1 MKKRIVSCLLI
12 IGLLVSLFPQLLLT
26 ASATDIGPRV
36 MEGGK
41 RDFAWPVPTCHSIS
55 GCFKDCRTH
64 DAIDIPASWHAEVV
78 ASYDG
83 TVKEAYNSGDGYG
96 KIVLIEHNYRLSDG
110 TTIKLYSK
118 YNHLDK
124 LNVEKGDSVTR
135 GETVVGY
142 VGNSGGNYAVHLDF
156 QILSSPE
163 WYNSNYHKVS
173 IDPFVNDLLELP
185 SDIWRGS
192 TSSCSC
198 GYGATSNCC
207 CQKYINYAKQQY
219 ATPLHKHSFNSI
231 GTCSCGATNW
241 KDSKSH
247 DADGEYQLVEDAY
260 THLRAPYEADSF
272 KNAKLKKGQKVFV
285 VAKYTN
291 AYGHIWYEI
300 NVNNACY
307 GYIYG
312 PHLKKISTGSS
323 STSGPYCPVVNP
335 INISITYPAEGQTI
349 SKAVHTFTGSVSSS
363 YKLTKIT
370 AAVDGTVVATVN
382 PNTTYYNLSEPAID
396 YKITFNKFEPGR
408 HVITITA
415 YDSTTSYKT
424 LTRTFYTQSYPCPEP
439 TISSKDIVGGKQITF
454 SCPNATVSY
463 STNTDG
469 SGSGYGSVTA
479 TINKTTT
486 FTIRT
491 SRSGYTDTVVSKCIG
506 VDQTQAP
513 SFSAVEW
520 YGGTKLTLS
529 SESGATIYYSVDN
542 GAYRTY
548 SGTFNVDHPCTVRA
562 YATAPGCIQSDTSSY
577 TVVETKPY
585 TPKVRLIDT
594 PDKIA
599 VGKSATWGWDADCRA
614 QYYTVQLYKDGELLS
629 TSTQSEN
636 AYSYILDEV
645 ADYKISVVATN
656 LTGSSDASN
665 ELTVSAM
672 APLNVRFEDW
682 DGSLLS
688 EYVVDYGSYLGNQ
701 IQPSRRGHYFAGWSP
716 VNDYKASPVTKDI
729 TYTATY
735 NRIEY
740 SVTFYDVDGVKF
752 GDTQRILFE
761 DSATPPDYSDNVPSG
776 FEFVGWTVI
785 EASEN
790 DSLCDYT
797 CVDANLKLQAV
808 IRWANMELPVYSE
821 LKSASVSKVGD
832 ESVYTVNAYL
842 KNWPESVSK
851 VYICVALK
859 SQDPETGVWKTN
871 YADRRQV
878 TLAANETQTIPLDI
892 TYNGIASTAEFVVLE
907 CKDDGTTGSAYSEV
921 VSKSIVFDTTWT
933 DWTEWNTTQPSSASG
948 RSIETKTQYRYQTKE
963 TMTSSSASVSGWT
976 QTGSTYKWA
985 YLNDW
990 SSWSD
995 TPISESDTVHVETR
1009 SVLVSNA
1016 YTTYTYGAYFSNNSC
1031 KSYAWTHFCPTCANW
1046 AYGGNWYYKTYT
1058 QSYRATPISLGQ
1070 SCGHKGSFPT
1080 EYRAAD
1086 GYLYYYETVNNY
1098 PAVYKTQYRYCTK
1111 YKDYTY
1117 SYYRWTDWSSWGD
1130 ASVTA
1135 TSSKNVQTRTVYRYR
1150 DEVLLYSDNA
1160 GQADTSGTCR
1170 HFTGTI
1176 NSDLDLSGKVATVM
1190 VYQSKNMDP
1199 NQYQMQYLGQVTLTE
1214 GNAYDISFIPI
1225 REPTIE
1231 SGNYVVSL
1239 GIQGTTGLISVDVVE
1254 APKAQYA
1261 VRFLTDDGTVLSEQ
1275 TVEDGGNAEVPE
1287 VPEKTGFR
1295 FTGWSAR
1302 TTDIYKNI
1310 DIYAQYE
1317 REKYTVVY
1325 VDWVNGTIG
1334 FQNCYYGDEFEP
1346 PAAPSAEGHTF
1357 IGWDA
1362 ILDGK
1367 TTVEDNTVV
1376 TAVYDAA
1383 TYTVRFFDEQAQV
1396 IDTQTVVYGEAA
1408 ELPDD
1413 LVVNGRVFLGWST
1426 EYEWWNVREDMDVYP
1441 LVVFPET
1448 TLAPLSNMSEVSYG
1462 MEATLDLVSEEGATI
1477 YYTINGETPTKDS
1490 EVYTEALHLTETST
1504 IQAMASIDG
1513 KNDSEVVSLI
1523 FIYDDS
1529 PTAEN
1534 QYDLAE
1540 LDSAVVSVSPDQDL
1554 PIRVNI
1560 QNNPGL
1566 LGYTLVL
1573 ECDPETFYINAT
1585 SSDAVQTTELSDEGY
1600 FIVSPYQGIG
1610 WEIAWYGNALCDADG
1625 ALFTIPLKV
1634 NEEAEPGD
1642 YEIKLSYANDFVF
1655 AEEAERIALPKKTM
1669 HMEELPDDEFVHLA
1683 ISDTEATG
1691 TTATVPLTIS
1701 NVSNLTGAAVAVT
1714 FDTNKLRLDSAA
1726 ASGSFNG
1733 EVSVE
1738 ATETGALITWN
1749 GSGSASTLSTLM
1761 TLNFS
1766 IIGQNA
1772 VGAYY
1777 VGICTDET
1785 VLTKKDGTQ
1794 LYPIAEDGIIICC
1807 LHEFTRTEITAP
1819 TCTHPGLA
1827 HCVCETCGYEEDQ
1840 VVAALGHDYGL
1851 FSEAASCTDRS
1862 AMTYICSRCGDSYTD
1877 YTASGTGHVFASYTD
1892 AGANHIAECEVCGE
1906 RVTEP
1911 HSYID
1916 GVCICGAVEP
1926 EEAWSLA
1933 FKSASLTLE
1942 NDISINFYVNDNVLE
1957 GWDSPYVIFTKEL
1970 YDENG
1975 NVSGYQRE
1983 TVSDYSLVVDPS
1995 GTPCHVFKFKGV
2007 SVYEMSSAVTATLY
2021 AEQDGSIYHSN
2032 TINYSVLQYVTNQL
2046 GKTTDERL
2054 KTLLVNLVNYGAASQ
2069 TYWSYHTN
2077 KLANANLTQAQKA
2090 YATESEPELTSY
2102 TQLIHNDGATVSF
2115 KSASLT
2121 LKEKVTINYYL
2132 NLDNYTGSVDDLE
2145 VHVQYTDSSRQTQT
2159 AVIDSSEFEYRVMSG
2174 AYRYVANFSELQAY
2188 QLREICTAEVF
2199 SKSTGQRISNTLV
2212 YSIESYAASMSSS
2225 SDETLNF
2232 LIMEMMKY
2240 GDSARAYFGIDDVF
2254 TVTFQD
2260 YDGTEL
2266 KTEQVL
2272 KWEDATP
2279 PEAPSREDYTFIGWD
2294 GQYTNVTADTVITAS
2309 YEEVPKYTVTFD
2321 ACDGTASETSAIV
2334 IEGHCVSTLPTA
2346 SREQFIFDGWYLA
2359 KTGGEAFTTAMP
2371 ITEDITV
2378 YAHWTPKSYTAS
2390 WSAGTGTTISVS
2402 RTSSP
2407 YGAAETGALSSG
2419 ATVYYGDVL
2428 TVTYTAKTGYNLSTK
2443 GKESITV
2450 SGNVTATD
2458 IYATASVKEFALTYT
2473 SGSNYTI
2480 TVNRTSSPLKGAT
2493 TGKLSSGAKIYYN
2506 DVLSVTYAASTGYS
2520 ISSNGGTSYTV
2531 TDNIGTDKI
2540 YANVSANSYTYSIVY
2555 QSTNGTSLGSSSA
2568 TYKFGTTNTIS
2579 APAKSGYN
2587 TPSSQSVK
2595 WDATSKTITFK
2606 YSPSAVS
2613 ARTVT
2618 SGTWTSWGSGK
2629 HGISYS
2635 ARVEYGS
2642 RTSSSVQMRI
2652 VWTNTVFTSSY
2663 LYFGNWQN
2671 FSGSI
2676 GGVSTGSVQIASS
2689 STWNGATYNGASST
2703 GTSGWIW
2710 VPVSA
2715 TTTSTSISLSWSDA
2729 EGNSGSWSGTVAVPT
2744 Y

>member
-1 MKKRIVSCLLI
+1 MKKRIISLVLAVCIMIALFPTFASAATSTNFAPNPKVEYGYTPNVEYGTVRYISQQPYRSSYFYDSYWGGWKSVATGECGTASISMALSYIGINKTPCEILDAHGGTTYFSGWGVDYSCPNVADGVSRYVNGNGKWSPVIIHLNHYPGASPKWGHWVVI
-12 IGLLVSLFPQLLLT
+12 IGKVSDNVYKVIDPSSDSLW
-26 ASATDIGPRV
+26 DITVYG
-36 MEGGK
+36 
-41 RDFAWPVPTCHSIS
+41 SS
-55 GCFKDCRTH
+55 
-64 DAIDIPASWHAEVV
+64 
-78 ASYDG
+78 ASYMSVSD
-83 TVKEAYNSGDGYG
+83 TIDQTYQYYNPNAS
-96 KIVLIEHNYRLSDG
+96 IHEH
-110 TTIKLYSK
+110 T
-118 YNHLDK
+118 
-124 LNVEKGDSVTR
+124 
-135 GETVVGY
+135 
-142 VGNSGGNYAVHLDF
+142 
-156 QILSSPE
+156 
-163 WYNSNYHKVS
+163 
-173 IDPFVNDLLELP
+173 
-185 SDIWRGS
+185 
-192 TSSCSC
+192 
-198 GYGATSNCC
+198 
-207 CQKYINYAKQQY
+207 
-219 ATPLHKHSFNSI
+219 FNSI
-231 GTCSCGATNW
+231 GTCSGCGATNW
-241 KDSKSH
+241 KASESH
-247 DADGEYQLVEDAY
+247 DADGEYELVDTVY
-260 THLRAPYEADSF
+260 PRLNAPYEADTS
-272 KNAKLKKGQKVFV
+272 KNAKLKKGLRVWV
-285 VAKYTN
+285 LAKYVN
-291 AYGHIWYEI
+291 SYGHVWYYI
-300 NVNNACY
+300 GSNNNSCY
-307 GYIYG
+307 GYVYG
-312 PHLKKISTGSS
+312 EHLKRVE
-323 STSGPYCPVVNP
+323 PLWCPVDTSVP
-335 INISITYPAEGQTI
+335 ININITFPSEGQTI
-349 SKAVHTFTGSVSSS
+349 TKAVHTFTGSVSSS
-363 YKLTKIT
+363 SKITKIT
-370 AAVDGTVVATVN
+370 AEVDGSLVATVN
-382 PNTTYYNLSEPAID
+382 PNSTSYSLSNPGID
-396 YKITFNKFEPGR
+396 YKIYFNQYSPGR
-408 HVITITA
+408 HTIKITA
-415 YDSTTSYKT
+415 WNASGKVQSY
-424 LTRTFYTQSYPCPEP
+424 TRTFNTQSSPCPEA
-439 TISSKDIVGGKQITF
+439 TVSTADIVGGKRITF
-454 SCPNATVSY
+454 SCSGANIYY
-463 STNTDG
+463 SSNTG
-469 SGSGYGSVTA
+469 LSGSGYGSVST
-479 TINKTTT
+479 TIDRTTT
-486 FTIRT
+486 FTVRT
-491 SRSGYTDTVVSKCIG
+491 SRSGYTDTTVQRWIG
-506 VDQTQAP
+506 VDMAQAP

-542 GAYRTY
+542 GQYQKY

-562 YATAPGCIQSDTSSY
+562 YATAPGCIQSETTSY
-577 TVVETKPY
+577 TIVETKPY
-585 TPKVRLIDT
+585 TPEVRLIDT

-636 AYSYILDEV
+636 AYSCILDEV

-729 TYTATY
+729 TYTANY

-878 TLAANETQTIPLDI
+878 TLAANEEQTVPLEI
-892 TYNGIASTAEFVVLE
+892 NYNGIASTAEFVVLE

-933 DWTEWNTTQPSSASG
+933 DWTDWSTTKPSSASG

-1031 KSYAWTHFCPTCANW
+1031 KSYAWTHFCPTCAAN

-1254 APKAQYA
+1254 APKAQYS

-1334 FQNCYYGDEFEP
+1334 FQNCYYGDELEP

-1396 IDTQTVVYGEAA
+1396 IDTQTVAYGDAA
-1408 ELPDD
+1408 VLPDD
-1413 LVVNGRVFLGWST
+1413 LVVEGRVFLGWST
-1426 EYEWWNVREDMDVYP
+1426 EYEWWNVKEDMDVYP

-1448 TLAPLSNMSEVSYG
+1448 TLAPLSNMDAISYG
-1462 MEATLDLVSEEGATI
+1462 METTLDLVSEEGATI
-1477 YYTINGETPTKDS
+1477 YYTLDGAIPTKDS
-1490 EVYTEALHLTETST
+1490 EIYTEALHLTETTT
-1504 IQAMASIDG
+1504 IHAMASIDG
-1513 KNDSEVVSLI
+1513 KNDSEVVSL
-1523 FIYDDS
+1523 FFVYDDS
-1529 PTAEN
+1529 PIEN
-1534 QYDLAE
+1534 EAYELTE
-1540 LDSAVVSVSPDQDL
+1540 LDSAVVSVSPEQDL
-1554 PIRVNI
+1554 PIQVNI

-1566 LGYTLVL
+1566 LGYTVVL
-1573 ECDPETFYINAT
+1573 ECNPEVFYINAT
-1585 SSDAVQTTELSDEGY
+1585 SSESVQGTDLSSEGY
-1600 FIVSPYQGIG
+1600 FIVRPYQNTG
-1610 WEIAWYGNALCDADG
+1610 WEIAWYGNEPCDADG

-1642 YEIKLSYANDFVF
+1642 YEIKLSYAKDFVF
-1655 AEEAERIALPKKTM
+1655 AEEAERIELPAKTM
-1669 HMEELPDDEFVHLA
+1669 HMVELPEDEYVRLA
-1683 ISDTEATG
+1683 ITDTDASE
-1691 TTATVPLTIS
+1691 TTASVPLTIS
-1701 NVSNLTGAAVAVT
+1701 NISNLAEATVSLV
-1714 FDTNKLRLDSAA
+1714 FNPEELRLDNVTP
-1726 ASGSFNG
+1726 SGKFNG
-1733 EVSVE
+1733 TASFEL
-1738 ATETGALITWN
+1738 TENGAVITWS
-1749 GSGSASTLSTLM
+1749 GSGSTATIDTLM
-1761 TLNFS
+1761 TLDFS

-1772 VGAYY
+1772 AGAYY
-1777 VGICTDET
+1777 IGICTDET
-1785 VLTKKDGTQ
+1785 VLTKKDQTN

-1807 LHEFTRTEITAP
+1807 RHDFTFTAINTP
-1819 TCTHPGLA
+1819 TCTQDGLM
-1827 HCVCETCGYEEDQ
+1827 HCVCNICGYETDQ
-1840 VVAALGHDYGL
+1840 EASALGHDYSL
-1851 FSEAASCTDRS
+1851 VTENVSCTDRS
-1862 AMTYICSRCGDSYTD
+1862 ALTYVCSRCGDSYTD
-1877 YTASGTGHVFASYTD
+1877 YSAAGTGHTFASYTD
-1892 AGANHIAECEVCGE
+1892 AGANHIAECSACGE
-1906 RVTEP
+1906 QITEP
-1911 HSYID
+1911 HTYSG
-1916 GVCICGAVEP
+1916 GVCVCGAVEP
-1926 EEAWSLA
+1926 EEAWSLT

-1942 NDISINFYVNDNVLE
+1942 NDISINFYVSDSVLD
-1957 GWDSPYVIFTKEL
+1957 GWSSPYVVFTKEL

-1975 NVSGYQRE
+1975 NVSGYQKQ
-1983 TVSDYSLVVDPS
+1983 TVSEYSLVVDTS
-1995 GTPCHVFKFKGV
+1995 GTPCHVFRFKGV
-2007 SVYEMSSAVTATLY
+2007 SAYEMSSGVTATLF
-2021 AEQDGSIYHSN
+2021 AEQDGSVCHSN

-2046 GKTTDERL
+2046 GKTTDARL
-2054 KTLLVNLVNYGAASQ
+2054 RTLLVDLVNYGAASQ

-2077 KLANANLTQAQKA
+2077 KLANANLTQAQKE
-2090 YATESEPELTSY
+2090 YATESDPELTSY

-2145 VHVQYTDSSRQTQT
+2145 VHVQYTDGSRQSQT

-2174 AYRYVANFSELQAY
+2174 AYRYVANFSGLQAY

-2225 SDETLNF
+2225 SDENLNF

-2240 GDSARAYFGIDDVF
+2240 GDSARAYYGIDDVF

-2279 PEAPSREDYTFIGWD
+2279 PEDPSREDYTFIGWD
-2294 GQYTNVTADTVITAS
+2294 GQYTNITADTVITAS
-2309 YEEVPKYTVTFD
+2309 YEENPKATVHFD
-2321 ACDGTASETSAIV
+2321 ANGGSVSLASKTIY
-2334 IEGHCVSTLPTA
+2334 IGHEYGDLPTA
-2346 SREQFIFDGWYLA
+2346 TKQYYTFAGWFTAKDGGSEV
-2359 KTGGEAFTTAMP
+2359 TSTSVFSSTS
-2371 ITEDITV
+2371 DITL
-2378 YAHWTPKSYTAS
+2378 YAHWTPN
-2390 WSAGTGTTISVS
+2390 
-2402 RTSSP
+2402 RF
-2407 YGAAETGALSSG
+2407 
-2419 ATVYYGDVL
+2419 
-2428 TVTYTAKTGYNLSTK
+2428 TVTFDSNGGKTTPASITLSYGQAIGTLPTVKRDYYTLTGWYTAKSGGTKLTSSYVFAGDSNVTVYAQWKQNDTVGPVLWENKPANAQVVSEYYTYDVVTTNSGLTGY
-2443 GKESITV
+2443 
-2450 SGNVTATD
+2450 
-2458 IYATASVKEFALTYT
+2458 
-2473 SGSNYTI
+2473 
-2480 TVNRTSSPLKGAT
+2480 
-2493 TGKLSSGAKIYYN
+2493 
-2506 DVLSVTYAASTGYS
+2506 
-2520 ISSNGGTSYTV
+2520 
-2531 TDNIGTDKI
+2531 
-2540 YANVSANSYTYSIVY
+2540 
-2555 QSTNGTSLGSSSA
+2555 
-2568 TYKFGTTNTIS
+2568 
-2579 APAKSGYN
+2579 
-2587 TPSSQSVK
+2587 
-2595 WDATSKTITFK
+2595 TSKT
-2606 YSPSAVS
+2606 SA
-2613 ARTVT
+2613 
-2618 SGTWTSWGSGK
+2618 WGD
-2629 HGISYS
+2629 
-2635 ARVEYGS
+2635 
-2642 RTSSSVQMRI
+2642 
-2652 VWTNTVFTSSY
+2652 W
-2663 LYFGNWQN
+2663 
-2671 FSGSI
+2671 
-2676 GGVSTGSVQIASS
+2676 
-2689 STWNGATYNGASST
+2689 
-2703 GTSGWIW
+2703 
-2710 VPVSA
+2710 
-2715 TTTSTSISLSWSDA
+2715 
-2729 EGNSGSWSGTVAVPT
+2729 GSWSGWSETAVSKTDSRDVKTETWSRQVYDHTEWNYNRWQEKDPSTGTRGWTAWAAGTFSGHYCQYYNERGWGSRLSVSSWDGDHAIYKDANGSWYNEWSKDVYRTEYYTVYSYRTRSLVYTYSFKSNTYPT
-2744 Y
+2744 GSATNIKHWVTYRPI